1 MIKFVKREQ
10 TQKQKGIKMIK
21 LIASDID
28 GTLVKDGTLMINP
41 EYMNVINKLV
51 DQGII
56 FVVCSGRQFS
66 SERKLF
72 APIADK
78 LYYISD
84 GGTVVRTPDKILK
97 TYPMD
102 EELWKNMCRMV
113 RDTLPS
119 CDYFVGTPDYGLA
132 EDAGSQMFHWLRD
145 SYGFDMHETSDVLSI
160 QNEDV
165 IKFTVYHPSEC
176 EELCA
181 PEFIPYWK
189 ERAQVAAAGKEWI
202 DCNALGVSKWTAIS
216 YLMKKFGITA
226 DEVCVFG
233 DNLNDIEMLEHA
245 GTSYAVS
252 NARPEVIKAAKSTC
266 APYWES
272 GVLEVLK
279 RFL

>member
-56 FVVCSGRQFS
+56 FIVCSGRQFS

-113 RDTLPS
+113 RYSAELRLLCRDT
-119 CDYFVGTPDYGLA
+119 GLWFCRRCRKPNVPLA
-132 EDAGSQMFHWLRD
+132 PRFIRLR
-145 SYGFDMHETSDVLSI
+145 YAR
-160 QNEDV
+160 NE
-165 IKFTVYHPSEC
+165 
-176 EELCA
+176 
-181 PEFIPYWK
+181 
-189 ERAQVAAAGKEWI
+189 
-202 DCNALGVSKWTAIS
+202 
-216 YLMKKFGITA
+216 
-226 DEVCVFG
+226 
-233 DNLNDIEMLEHA
+233 
-245 GTSYAVS
+245 
-252 NARPEVIKAAKSTC
+252 
-266 APYWES
+266 
-272 GVLEVLK
+272 
-279 RFL
+279 